1 MQPYCYETTGRNKA
15 TVITVVSVWIV
26 LILAVHVLDAALW
39 LAGIVALFTL
49 PAIYDLLSARRSGLS
64 LGPEGLGWF
73 SGKRE
78 GKIAWSQISH
88 IRLDTRLDL
97 SVRTTVLLIT
107 GRKIRLPLEAT
118 PPAETFETVL
128 TERGIKVERHHF
140 SLMG

>member
-1 MQPYCYETTGRNKA
+1 MQPYSYETTGRNRA
-15 TVITVVSVWIV
+15 TLIVVTLVWIA
-26 LILAVHVLDAALW
+26 LALAVRLLDAALW
-39 LAGIVALFTL
+39 LVGIVALFTL

-73 SGKRE
+73 SGKRD
-78 GKIAWSQISH
+78 GTVMWNQISH

-97 SVRTTVLLIT
+97 SVRATVHLIT

-118 PPAETFETVL
+118 PPAETFEKVL
-128 TERGIKVERHHF
+128 TERGVKVERHHF